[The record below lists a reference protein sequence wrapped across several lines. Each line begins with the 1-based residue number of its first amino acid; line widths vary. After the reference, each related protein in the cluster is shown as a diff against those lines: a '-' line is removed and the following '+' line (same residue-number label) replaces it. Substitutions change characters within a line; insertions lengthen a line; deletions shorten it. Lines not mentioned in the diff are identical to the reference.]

1 MRVVYLGNNFG
12 RLIFKVGCIRM
23 GLVDLFR
30 FFNVGF
36 KNKYKYIES
45 FRWIY
50 EVVEVLEI
58 KL

>member
-1 MRVVYLGNNFG
+1 
-12 RLIFKVGCIRM
+12 M

-45 FRWIY
+45 FRRIY

-58 KL
+58 KLQRGKEKVMGKGIRSKISKD

>member
-1 MRVVYLGNNFG
+1 
-12 RLIFKVGCIRM
+12 M